1 MEAYSPFQVDYI
13 CNVSGA
19 QATITNIYI
28 IKRFLACVSI

>member
-1 MEAYSPFQVDYI
+1 MEAHSPFQVDHI

-28 IKRFLACVSI
+28 IKRFLARVAI